1 MNYELRIIL
10 YLCSVEWKIIHID
23 ETDSTNRWIMKQG
36 DGSFVTS
43 RDVSKADQTTP
54 GPSYSGGE
62 SCAQVVVA
70 EYQTAGRGCGSN
82 TWESE
87 RGKNLTFSVLL
98 HPTEIPADCQFRI
111 SEAVSVAICETL
123 ERCFRPLSPADS
135 SPDSGEQKVTIKW
148 PNDIYVGDRKIC
160 GILIENQLRGRLI
173 CDSIVGIG
181 LNVNQTEFRSDAPNP
196 VSIAQLTGHE
206 EDREVLLQA
215 FLQQLS
221 VTMEMESE
229 ALAETYRSR
238 LYRREGF
245 HRFSDSRGAF
255 EAKVMDVLDD
265 GRLVLLDT
273 EGKARMYAFKEVQ
286 FLIEN

>member
-1 MNYELRIIL
+1 MDFK
-10 YLCSVEWKIIHID
+10 VIHIE
-23 ETDSTNRWIMKQG
+23 ETDSTNGWMK
-36 DGSFVTS
+36 
-43 RDVSKADQTTP
+43 RRKADQPPPSSSKQAVQTTP

-98 HPTEIPADCQFRI
+98 HPTEIPVDCQFRI

-123 ERCFRPLSPADS
+123 EAVLRPPR
-135 SPDSGEQKVTIKW
+135 PTGTPPTQEGKRVTIKW
-148 PNDIYVGDRKIC
+148 PNDIYVGDKKIC

-181 LNVNQTEFRSDAPNP
+181 LNVNQTVFRSDAPNP
-196 VSIAQLTGHE
+196 VSLAQLTGHE
-206 EDREVLLQA
+206 EDREALLQA
-215 FLQQLS
+215 FLQRLS
-221 VTMEMESE
+221 ATMEMTPE
-229 ALAETYRSR
+229 ALMEVYRNR

-245 HRFSDSRGAF
+245 HRFSDSHGEFNAR
-255 EAKVMDVLDD
+255 VMNVLDD

-273 EGKARMYAFKEVQ
+273 EGKARMYAFKEIV
-286 FLIEN
+286 FCL

>member
-54 GPSYSGGE
+54 FPSYSGGE

-123 ERCFRPLSPADS
+123 EHYFRPLSPSDS
-135 SPDSGEQKVTIKW
+135 SPDSGEQVVTIKW
-148 PNDIYVGDRKIC
+148 PNDIYVGDKKIC

-173 CDSIVGIG
+173 SDSIVGIG
-181 LNVNQTEFRSDAPNP
+181 LNVNQTVFRSDAPNP
-196 VSIAQLTGHE
+196 VSLAQLTGHE
-206 EDREVLLQA
+206 EDREALLQA
-215 FLQQLS
+215 FLQRLS

-229 ALAETYRSR
+229 ALMEAYRSR

-245 HRFSDSRGAF
+245 HRFSDSLGEF
-255 EAKVMDVLDD
+255 EAKVMNVLDD

-273 EGKARMYAFKEVQ
+273 EGKARMYAFKEVV
-286 FLIEN
+286 FCL

>member
-23 ETDSTNRWIMKQG
+23 ETDSTNRWIFKQG

-123 ERCFRPLSPADS
+123 ERWFRPLSPSDS
-135 SPDSGEQKVTIKW
+135 SPNSGEQVVTIKW
-148 PNDIYVGDRKIC
+148 PNDIYVGDKKIC

-173 CDSIVGIG
+173 SDSIVGIG
-181 LNVNQTEFRSDAPNP
+181 LNVNQTVFRSDAPNP
-196 VSIAQLTGHE
+196 VSLAQLTGHE
-206 EDREVLLQA
+206 EDREALLQA
-215 FLQQLS
+215 FLQRLS
-221 VTMEMESE
+221 VTMEMEPE
-229 ALAETYRSR
+229 ALMEAYRSR

-245 HRFSDSRGAF
+245 HRFSDSLGEF
-255 EAKVMDVLDD
+255 EAKVMNVLDD

-273 EGKARMYAFKEVQ
+273 EGKARMYAFKEVV
-286 FLIEN
+286 FCL

>member
-1 MNYELRIIL
+1 MDFK
-10 YLCSVEWKIIHID
+10 VIHID
-23 ETDSTNRWIMKQG
+23 ETHSTNGWLRG
-36 DGSFVTS
+36 FTTDEHGCTRRND
-43 RDVSKADQTTP
+43 RDANRKEFRKIPCHSEANI
-54 GPSYSGGE
+54 
-62 SCAQVVVA
+62 VVVA

-135 SPDSGEQKVTIKW
+135 SPNLGEQEISIKW

-173 CDSIVGIG
+173 SDSIVGIG

-196 VSIAQLTGHE
+196 VSLAQLTGHE
-206 EDREVLLQA
+206 EDREALLQT
-215 FLQQLS
+215 FLQRLS
-221 VTMEMESE
+221 DTMAMAPEVLIE
-229 ALAETYRSR
+229 AYRCR
-238 LYRREGF
+238 LYRREGIYP
-245 HRFSDSRGAF
+245 FSDKEGTF
-255 EAKVMDVLDD
+255 EAKVLNVLDD

-273 EGKARMYAFKEVQ
+273 EGKARMYAFKEVV
-286 FLIEN
+286 FIIKN

>member
-54 GPSYSGGE
+54 FPSYSGGE

-123 ERCFRPLSPADS
+123 EHYFRPLSPSDS
-135 SPDSGEQKVTIKW
+135 SPDSGEQVVTIKW
-148 PNDIYVGDRKIC
+148 PNDIYVGDKKIC

-173 CDSIVGIG
+173 SDSIVGIG
-181 LNVNQTEFRSDAPNP
+181 LNVNQTVFRSDAPNP
-196 VSIAQLTGHE
+196 VSLAQLTGHE
-206 EDREVLLQA
+206 EDREALLQA
-215 FLQQLS
+215 FLQRLS

-229 ALAETYRSR
+229 ALMEAYRSR

-245 HRFSDSRGAF
+245 HRFSDSLGEF
-255 EAKVMDVLDD
+255 EAKVMNVLDD

-273 EGKARMYAFKEVQ
+273 EGKARMYAFKEVG
-286 FLIEN
+286 FCL

>member
-1 MNYELRIIL
+1 MDFK
-10 YLCSVEWKIIHID
+10 VIHIE
-23 ETDSTNRWIMKQG
+23 ETDSTNRWMKKKLADQTTP
-36 DGSFVTS
+36 GS
-43 RDVSKADQTTP
+43 SKLADQTTP

-123 ERCFRPLSPADS
+123 EAMLRPPRLAGTPPARLAACYRRDARTQE
-135 SPDSGEQKVTIKW
+135 GKVVTIKW
-148 PNDIYVGDRKIC
+148 PNDIYVGDKKIC

-173 CDSIVGIG
+173 SDSIVGIG
-181 LNVNQTEFRSDAPNP
+181 LNVNQTVFTSDAPNP
-196 VSIAQLTGHE
+196 VSLAQLTGHE
-206 EDREVLLQA
+206 EDREALLQA
-215 FLQQLS
+215 FLQRLS

-229 ALAETYRSR
+229 ALMEAYRSR

-245 HRFSDSRGAF
+245 HRFSDSLGEF
-255 EAKVMDVLDD
+255 EAKVMNVLDD

-273 EGKARMYAFKEVQ
+273 EGKARMYAFKEVM
-286 FLIEN
+286 FCL

>member
-54 GPSYSGGE
+54 FPSYSGGE

-70 EYQTAGRGCGSN
+70 EYQTAGKGCGSN

-123 ERCFRPLSPADS
+123 ERWFRPLSPSDS
-135 SPDSGEQKVTIKW
+135 SPNSGEQVVTIKW
-148 PNDIYVGDRKIC
+148 PNDIYVGDKKIC

-173 CDSIVGIG
+173 SDSIVGIG
-181 LNVNQTEFRSDAPNP
+181 LNVNQTVFRSDAPNP
-196 VSIAQLTGHE
+196 VSLAQLTGHE
-206 EDREVLLQA
+206 EDREALLQA
-215 FLQQLS
+215 FLQRLS
-221 VTMEMESE
+221 ATIKMTPE
-229 ALAETYRSR
+229 ALMEAYRSR

-245 HRFSDSRGAF
+245 HRFSDSLGEF
-255 EAKVMDVLDD
+255 EAKVMNVLDD

-273 EGKARMYAFKEVQ
+273 EGKARMYAFKEVV
-286 FLIEN
+286 FCL

>member
-23 ETDSTNRWIMKQG
+23 ETDSTNRWIFKQG

-43 RDVSKADQTTP
+43 RDVTKE
-54 GPSYSGGE
+54 PSP
-62 SCAQVVVA
+62 CFIVVA

-123 ERCFRPLSPADS
+123 EHYFRPLSPSDS
-135 SPDSGEQKVTIKW
+135 PPDSGEQVVTIKW
-148 PNDIYVGDRKIC
+148 PNDIYVGDKKIC

-173 CDSIVGIG
+173 SDSIVGIG
-181 LNVNQTEFRSDAPNP
+181 LNVNQTVFKSDAPNP
-196 VSIAQLTGHE
+196 VSLAQLTGHE
-206 EDREVLLQA
+206 EDREALLQA
-215 FLQQLS
+215 FLQRLS
-221 VTMEMESE
+221 ATMEMTPE
-229 ALAETYRSR
+229 ALMEAYRSR

-245 HRFSDSRGAF
+245 HRFSDSHGEFKAR
-255 EAKVMDVLDD
+255 VMNVLDD

-273 EGKARMYAFKEVQ
+273 EGKARMYAFKEVM
-286 FLIEN
+286 FCL

>member
-54 GPSYSGGE
+54 FPSYSGGE

-123 ERCFRPLSPADS
+123 EHYFRPLSPSDS
-135 SPDSGEQKVTIKW
+135 SPDSGEQVVTIKW
-148 PNDIYVGDRKIC
+148 PNDIYVGDKKIC

-173 CDSIVGIG
+173 SDSIVGIG
-181 LNVNQTEFRSDAPNP
+181 LNVNQTVFRSDAPNP
-196 VSIAQLTGHE
+196 VSLAQLTGHE
-206 EDREVLLQA
+206 EDREALLQA
-215 FLQQLS
+215 FLQRLS
-221 VTMEMESE
+221 VTMEMEPE
-229 ALAETYRSR
+229 ALMEAYRSR

-245 HRFSDSRGAF
+245 HRFSDSRGEF
-255 EAKVMDVLDD
+255 EAKVMNVLDD

-273 EGKARMYAFKEVQ
+273 EGKARMYAFKEVV
-286 FLIEN
+286 FCL

>member
-1 MNYELRIIL
+1 MDFK
-10 YLCSVEWKIIHID
+10 VIHID
-23 ETDSTNRWIMKQG
+23 ETHSTNGWLRG
-36 DGSFVTS
+36 FATDEHGCTRRND
-43 RDVSKADQTTP
+43 RDDNRKEFRKNPCLSDANI
-54 GPSYSGGE
+54 
-62 SCAQVVVA
+62 VVVA

-123 ERCFRPLSPADS
+123 ERCFSPLSPKDS
-135 SPDSGEQKVTIKW
+135 SPDSGKQKVTIKW
-148 PNDIYVGDRKIC
+148 PNDIYVGDKKIC

-173 CDSIVGIG
+173 SDSIVGIG

-196 VSIAQLTGHE
+196 VSLAQLTGHE
-206 EDREVLLQA
+206 ENREVLLQA
-215 FLQQLS
+215 FLQRLS
-221 VTMEMESE
+221 VTMEMEPE
-229 ALAETYRSR
+229 ALMEAYRSR

-245 HRFSDSRGAF
+245 YKFSDSRGEF
-255 EAKVMDVLDD
+255 EAKVMNVLDD

-273 EGKARMYAFKEVQ
+273 EGTARMYAFKEVR

>member
-1 MNYELRIIL
+1 MDFK
-10 YLCSVEWKIIHID
+10 VIHIE
-23 ETDSTNRWIMKQG
+23 ETDSTNRWVK
-36 DGSFVTS
+36 
-43 RDVSKADQTTP
+43 KKLADQTTP
-54 GPSYSGGE
+54 GSSKLADQTTPFPSYSGGE

-123 ERCFRPLSPADS
+123 ERWFRPLSPSDS
-135 SPDSGEQKVTIKW
+135 SPDSGEQVVTIKW
-148 PNDIYVGDRKIC
+148 PNDIYVGDKKIC

-173 CDSIVGIG
+173 SDSIVGIG
-181 LNVNQTEFRSDAPNP
+181 LNVNQTVFRSDAPNP
-196 VSIAQLTGHE
+196 VSLAQLTGHE
-206 EDREVLLQA
+206 EDREALLQA
-215 FLQQLS
+215 FLQRLS

-229 ALAETYRSR
+229 ALMEAYRSR

-245 HRFSDSRGAF
+245 HRFSDSRGEF
-255 EAKVMDVLDD
+255 EAKVMNVLDD

-273 EGKARMYAFKEVQ
+273 EGKARMYAFKEVV
-286 FLIEN
+286 FCL